1 VTGDGGEIVRLLRPR
16 ESDNGNEPGAASAVD
31 AAAEAAGPLLVHFL
45 QVRRRALIQEL
56 REIDSLLVTVGA
68 LKHETLQ
75 RRVR

>member
-16 ESDNGNEPGAASAVD
+16 EHDNGEPGAVSAVD
-31 AAAEAAGPLLVHFL
+31 AGPLLVHFL

-56 REIDSLLVTVGA
+56 REIDAVLVGCGV
-68 LKHETLQ
+68 LKHETLT